1 MTGWAQHQYRHFCGS
16 RSNEVSWD
24 SGPPKSARLI
34 SLRAK
39 APCEPPKT
47 FLDFR

>member
-1 MTGWAQHQYRHFCGS
+1 MTGWAQHF
-16 RSNEVSWD
+16 SWD